1 MWNNRIDLKHKTK
14 FLKRKVTIKIFF
26 IGLSLFYAMSG
37 YSQHNKITSV
47 LTKVMEYYSARPVL
61 SFDMTYTMFESYKSD
76 KVIQQ
81 TAGMYKINNQQI
93 YIQLGGQV
101 QLLNK
106 NYAIVMDDISQTM
119 VVKQRLSNLTQ
130 KTPMGLDS
138 LINMFAETKVSKETE
153 NLITISFARPKATF
167 YAVNS
172 FNVDIEKSTGK
183 IIGAILFYAFDLNDF
198 YEDYN
203 NATIPRIEIKYNNY
217 VESGVDESFF
227 NESNYFTKQGDKM
240 IPTKK
245 YTSYRLIN

>member
-1 MWNNRIDLKHKTK
+1 MWNNRIDLKHKSK
-14 FLKRKVTIKIFF
+14 FLKKGVTIKACF
-26 IGLSLFYAMSG
+26 IGLVLFYAMNV

-61 SFDMTYTMFESYKSD
+61 SFDMTYTMFESYTSD

-106 NYAIVMDDISQTM
+106 DYAIVTDDISQTM
-119 VVKQRLSNLTQ
+119 VVKQRPSNTAY

-138 LINMFAETKVSKETE
+138 LINMFAETKVSQETE
-153 NLITISFARPKATF
+153 NLVTISFARPKSTF

-172 FNVDIEKSTGK
+172 FNVEIEKLSGK
-183 IIGAILFYAFDLNDF
+183 IMGATLFYAFDLNDF
-198 YEDYN
+198 YEEYN
-203 NATIPRIEIKYNNY
+203 NSTIPRIEIKYNNY
-217 VESGVDESFF
+217 VESVVDESFF
-227 NESNYFTKQGDKM
+227 NESNYFSKQGDKIM
-240 IPTKK
+240 PTKK